1 MGEVSCSQSLLIEL
15 ATYMLKIKSLE
26 ENCVGDSWINR
37 GALQDTVHW
46 FHSWRIKSSQ
56 TGLCVGKYHNW

>member
-15 ATYMLKIKSLE
+15 ATYMLKMYSLE
-26 ENCVGDSWINR
+26 ENCVGIGWINR

-56 TGLCVGKYHNW
+56 TGLYVGKYHNW